1 MHALIQSKRNATS
14 HHAAH
19 ASTEPLLSPVLNKD
33 ADPRDP

>member
-33 ADPRDP
+33 ADPRDH